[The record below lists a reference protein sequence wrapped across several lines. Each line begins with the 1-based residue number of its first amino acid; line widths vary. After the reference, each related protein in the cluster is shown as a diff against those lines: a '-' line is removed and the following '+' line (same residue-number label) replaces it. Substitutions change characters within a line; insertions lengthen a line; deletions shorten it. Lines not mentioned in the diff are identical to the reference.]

1 MQYKI
6 DDFFYKTS
14 SSYLRNI
21 VSGNIVKIKKH
32 FEEFEFLV
40 KSVGIPFQKRKEGVY
55 KINAS
60 FTAEGHRVLRCDTLR
75 PRIKISYIGTG
86 PCFSLVLEPQSRYL
100 LSDFTIVN

>member
-60 FTAEGHRVLRCDTLR
+60 FTAEGHRVLRCDT
-75 PRIKISYIGTG
+75 
-86 PCFSLVLEPQSRYL
+86 
-100 LSDFTIVN
+100 